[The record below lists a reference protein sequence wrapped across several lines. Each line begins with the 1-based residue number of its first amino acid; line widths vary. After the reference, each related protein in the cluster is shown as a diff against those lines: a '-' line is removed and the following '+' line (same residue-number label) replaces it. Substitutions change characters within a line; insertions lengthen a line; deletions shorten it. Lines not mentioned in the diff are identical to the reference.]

1 MHTNLIESLKNTV
14 GTLFIKPKIDISKIS
29 KHALGIILSLQKNKY
44 EAYIVGGAIRDI
56 LINQNPKDFDIAT
69 SATPE
74 QIRRLFKKSRIIGRR
89 FKLVHVLDGRD
100 IIEVSTFRAKPQE
113 REIMANGV
121 ERDNAY
127 GTLKEDAER
136 RDFTS
141 NSIYFNPTNNKLIDF
156 YGGIDDIKNKQ
167 LTIIGIPEIRFQED
181 PIRILRAI
189 RFAAK
194 LDLSINED
202 IKSIIHK
209 NINLLENIPYSRLF
223 DEVMKL
229 FLTGHALKSVILFNK
244 FNLSKKFFPVLQSIN
259 PSTQAFL
266 KQGLRDTDKRIHESK
281 SVNPGFLLA
290 VFLWR
295 DVNEAWGKRKKT
307 SINNT
312 VALNTA
318 IDFVLSK
325 QSKIFPVQKRFIVTM
340 SEIWRL
346 QPRFENLNP
355 KRIYRLLGHPR
366 FRAAYDFLLLRN
378 RQGEIGN
385 DLAQWWIKFVE
396 ADDKTKSILIK
407 KTKKNGGYL
416 YRDWE

>member
-14 GTLFIKPKIDISKIS
+14 GTLFIKPKIDVSRIS
-29 KHALGIILSLQKNKY
+29 KHALEIILSLQKNNY

-56 LINQNPKDFDIAT
+56 LIDQNPKDFDIAT

-74 QIRRLFKKSRIIGRR
+74 QIRKLFKKSRIIGRR
-89 FKLVHVLDGRD
+89 FKLVHVLDGRN

-141 NSIYFNPTNNKLIDF
+141 NSIYFNPTNKKLIDF

-167 LTIIGIPEIRFQED
+167 LTIIGIPEIRFRED
-181 PIRILRAI
+181 PVRILRAI

-194 LDLSINED
+194 LDLSINSD
-202 IKSIIHK
+202 ITSIIHK

-244 FNLSKKFFPVLQSIN
+244 FNLSKKFFPVLLSTN

-295 DVNEAWGKRKKT
+295 DVNEAWEKRKKV

-346 QPRFENLNP
+346 QPRFKNLNP

-378 RQGEIGN
+378 RQGEIDN

-407 KTKKNGGYL
+407 KTKKNG
-416 YRDWE
+416 

>member
-244 FNLSKKFFPVLQSIN
+244 FNLSKKFFPVLQSTN

-295 DVNEAWGKRKKT
+295 DVNEAWEKRKKV

-407 KTKKNGGYL
+407 KTKKNG
-416 YRDWE
+416 

>member
-244 FNLSKKFFPVLQSIN
+244 FNLSKKFFPVLQSTN

-295 DVNEAWGKRKKT
+295 DVNEAWGKRKKV

-378 RQGEIGN
+378 RQGEIDN

-407 KTKKNGGYL
+407 KTKKNG
-416 YRDWE
+416 

>member
-202 IKSIIHK
+202 ITSIIHK

-244 FNLSKKFFPVLQSIN
+244 FNLSKKFFPVLQSTN

-266 KQGLRDTDKRIHESK
+266 KQGLRDTDKRIHENK

-295 DVNEAWGKRKKT
+295 DLNEAWEKRKKV

-378 RQGEIGN
+378 RQGEIDN

-407 KTKKNGGYL
+407 KTKKNG
-416 YRDWE
+416 

>member
-1 MHTNLIESLKNTV
+1 MHTNLIESLKNTI
-14 GTLFIKPKIDISKIS
+14 GTLFIKPKIDVSKIS
-29 KHALGIILSLQKNKY
+29 KHALGIILSLQKNNY

-56 LINQNPKDFDIAT
+56 LINHNPKDFDIAT

-74 QIRRLFKKSRIIGRR
+74 QIRRIFKKSRIIGRR

-141 NSIYFNPTNNKLIDF
+141 NSIYFNPTNKKLIDF

-167 LTIIGIPEIRFQED
+167 LSIIGIPEIRFQED
-181 PIRILRAI
+181 PVRILRAI

-194 LDLSINED
+194 LDLTINAD
-202 IKSIIHK
+202 ITSIIHK

-244 FNLSKKFFPVLQSIN
+244 FNLSKKFFPVLQSTS

-266 KQGLRDTDKRIHESK
+266 RQGLKDTDKRIHENK
-281 SVNPGFLLA
+281 SINPGFLLA

-295 DVNEAWGKRKKT
+295 DVNETWEKRKKT

-346 QPRFENLNP
+346 QPRFKNLNP

-378 RQGEIGN
+378 RQGEINN

-407 KTKKNGGYL
+407 KTKKNG
-416 YRDWE
+416 

>member
-29 KHALGIILSLQKNKY
+29 KHALGIILSLQKNNY

-407 KTKKNGGYL
+407 KTKKNG
-416 YRDWE
+416 

>member
-1 MHTNLIESLKNTV
+1 MHTNLIDSVKNTV
-14 GTLFIKPKIDISKIS
+14 GSFFIKPKIDVSKIS
-29 KHALGIILSLQKNKY
+29 KHALEIIHSLQKNNY

-89 FKLVHVLDGRD
+89 FKLVHVLDGRN
-100 IIEVSTFRAKPQE
+100 IIEVSTFRSKPQK

-121 ERDNAY
+121 EKDNAY

-141 NSIYFNPTNNKLIDF
+141 NSIYYNPVNKKLIDF

-167 LTIIGIPEIRFQED
+167 LAIIGIPEIRFKED
-181 PIRILRAI
+181 PVRILRAI

-194 LDLSINED
+194 LELSINAS
-202 IKSIIHK
+202 ITSIIRS
-209 NINLLENIPYSRLF
+209 NLSLLEKIPYSRLF

-229 FLTGHALKSVILFNK
+229 FLTGHALKSVVLLNK
-244 FNLSKKFFPVLQSIN
+244 FNLSEKFFPILQSTN

-266 KQGLRDTDKRIHESK
+266 KQGLSDTDKRIHESK
-281 SVNPGFLLA
+281 SVNPGYLLA

-295 DVNEAWGKRKKT
+295 DVDHVWSKREKN
-307 SINNT
+307 SINST

-325 QSKIFPVQKRFIVTM
+325 QFKIFPIQKRFIVTM

-346 QPRFENLNP
+346 QPRFKNLNP
-355 KRIYRLLGHPR
+355 KRINRLLGHPR

-378 RQGEIGN
+378 KQGEVDK
-385 DLAQWWIKFVE
+385 DLAQWWIKLVE
-396 ADDKTKSILIK
+396 ADDKTKNILIRK
-407 KTKKNGGYL
+407 KGKHG
-416 YRDWE
+416 

>member
-14 GTLFIKPKIDISKIS
+14 GTLFIKPKIDVSKIS

-244 FNLSKKFFPVLQSIN
+244 FNLSKKFFPVLQSTN

-295 DVNEAWGKRKKT
+295 DVNEAWEKRKKV

-346 QPRFENLNP
+346 QPRFKNLNP

-378 RQGEIGN
+378 RQGEIDN

-407 KTKKNGGYL
+407 KTKKNG
-416 YRDWE
+416 

>member
-14 GTLFIKPKIDISKIS
+14 GTLFIKPKIDVSKIS
-29 KHALGIILSLQKNKY
+29 KHALGIILSLQKNNY

-141 NSIYFNPTNNKLIDF
+141 NSIYFNPTNKKLIDF

-167 LTIIGIPEIRFQED
+167 LAIIGVPEIRFQED
-181 PIRILRAI
+181 PVRILRAI

-194 LDLSINED
+194 LDLSINAD
-202 IKSIIHK
+202 ITSIIHK

-244 FNLSKKFFPVLQSIN
+244 FNLSKKFFRMIQSTN

-266 KQGLRDTDKRIHESK
+266 KQGLSDTDKRIRENK

-290 VFLWR
+290 VFLWK
-295 DVNEAWGKRKKT
+295 DVNEAWEKRKKT

-312 VALNTA
+312 VALNAA
-318 IDFVLSK
+318 IDFVLAK

-346 QPRFENLNP
+346 QPRFKNLNP

-378 RQGEIGN
+378 RQGEVEN
-385 DLAQWWIKFVE
+385 NLTQWWIKFVE

-407 KTKKNGGYL
+407 KTKKN
-416 YRDWE
+416 E